1 MPTPTRNLLNEFK
14 EAVKEIEKQVV
25 KADNQPNLAN
35 QANSGNIDSLTKQIS
50 YLQNALQNSTK
61 DAPTPSTATK
71 EADSLSQAT
80 PNLTQNSIKG
90 DGFVT
95 YPQTATQKYP
105 YNAFLDIE
113 KDLATELNLPQA
125 QIRASLQ
132 YLWDNHAKDGMFK
145 NKRDVYNTIKMLIG
159 YQDYAGN
166 SFKNPNMAYIATKT
180 SDNKMSD
187 MAINR
192 DGGGVRDRTAVQK

>member
-1 MPTPTRNLLNEFK
+1 M
-14 EAVKEIEKQVV
+14 
-25 KADNQPNLAN
+25 
-35 QANSGNIDSLTKQIS
+35 
-50 YLQNALQNSTK
+50 
-61 DAPTPSTATK
+61 
-71 EADSLSQAT
+71 
-80 PNLTQNSIKG
+80 
-90 DGFVT
+90 
-95 YPQTATQKYP
+95 
-105 YNAFLDIE
+105 
-113 KDLATELNLPQA
+113 PQA

-145 NKRDVYNTIKMLIG
+145 NKRDIYNTIKMLIG

-192 DGGGVRDRTAVQK
+192 DGGGVRDNICRVL